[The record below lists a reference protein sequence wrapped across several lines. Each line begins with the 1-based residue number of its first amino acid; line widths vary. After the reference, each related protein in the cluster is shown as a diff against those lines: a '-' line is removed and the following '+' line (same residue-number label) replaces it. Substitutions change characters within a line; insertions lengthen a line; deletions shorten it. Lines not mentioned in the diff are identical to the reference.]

1 MLTICFFIQIKNNF
15 FVLNKKKL
23 LDKKPYYL

>member
-1 MLTICFFIQIKNNF
+1 MLTICFLIQIKNNF
-15 FVLNKKKL
+15 FVYKLKKL